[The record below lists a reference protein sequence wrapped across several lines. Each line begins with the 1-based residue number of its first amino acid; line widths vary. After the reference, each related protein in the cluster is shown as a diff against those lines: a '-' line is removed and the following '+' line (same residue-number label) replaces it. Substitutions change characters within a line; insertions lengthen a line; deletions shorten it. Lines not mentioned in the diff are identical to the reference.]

1 MVLSF
6 QLFEN
11 RLGLVANAVAW
22 PILSF
27 GLGLLVFAGAERDT
41 IIGKYHLPFVGWL
54 AAASYSLYLMH
65 KAADHVVQ
73 AHWGSSLA
81 QTGGLGLSC
90 LCKCRIVRRRL
101 ASPCHRAA
109 LPEMA
114 PTTGGKAR

>member
-6 QLFEN
+6 PLFEN
-11 RLGLVANAVAW
+11 RLGLVANAVGW

-81 QTGGLGLSC
+81 QTWGVGPFLSMQVPHC
-90 LCKCRIVRRRL
+90 
-101 ASPCHRAA
+101 SP
-109 LPEMA
+109 A
-114 PTTGGKAR
+114 PCFTMSSSGPS